1 MINQIMEL
9 QMEKIESLQNSR
21 VKEWTKL
28 KTKKGRK
35 KQNSYL
41 LEGWHLVKEALL
53 AQADLAV
60 ILMTVDFKKEASL
73 AELLKKS
80 NCSAETIQIST
91 AVEKKISD
99 TNSPQGIFAVAAI
112 TPNFL
117 QVPKN
122 LAGKWLLLDNIQD
135 PGNLGTMVRTADA
148 AGFTG
153 VILGKKTVDLFQ
165 PKVTRSMQ
173 GSQFHLRL
181 IQGDLND
188 WIKDFKKQ
196 AIPVYG
202 TKVDALAVDYRK
214 VKKTSQFALVMGNE
228 GNGVAP
234 EILQQTTQNLY
245 IPLDGQA
252 ESLNVAVAAGILMFA
267 LVNK

>member
-1 MINQIMEL
+1 
-9 QMEKIESLQNSR
+9 MEKIESLQNSR
-21 VKEWTKL
+21 VKEWAKL

-53 AQADLAV
+53 AHVDLAV
-60 ILMTVDFKKEASL
+60 ILTTADFKEEASL
-73 AELLKKS
+73 AKLLEKNNS
-80 NCSAETIQIST
+80 MAEVVQISA

-99 TNSPQGIFAVAAI
+99 TESPQGIFAVVSI

-117 QVPKN
+117 QIPKN
-122 LAGKWLLLDNIQD
+122 LTGKWLLLDNIQN

-148 AGFTG
+148 AGFKG
-153 VILGKKTVDLFQ
+153 VVFGKGTADLFQ
-165 PKVTRSMQ
+165 PKVIRSMQ
-173 GSQFHLRL
+173 GSQFHLKL

-188 WIKDFKKQ
+188 WVTEFKKQ
-196 AIPVYG
+196 AILVYG
-202 TKVDALAVDYRK
+202 TKVDPAALDYRQAEK
-214 VKKTSQFALVMGNE
+214 SPNFALVMGNE
-228 GNGVAP
+228 GNGVSP

-245 IPLDGQA
+245 IPFAGQA

-267 LVNK
+267 LVK